1 MGRNRKSIDLQNG
14 NLTCKQKIDREI
26 EENSIVTGREQLEE
40 PPSWLR
46 NKAAKDE
53 WKRLV
58 EQLKTLKIIS
68 NLDLNNLGAYCN
80 AYSWYIEVTKQLKKE
95 PLIINYTNKANAT
108 NLIEN
113 PLIKIQMKYSDEM
126 RKYASLLGLSIDSRL
141 KLASLKGKKKNDEI
155 NDEFGDI

>member
-1 MGRNRKSIDLQNG
+1 MGRNRKSLDLQNG
-14 NLTCKQKIDREI
+14 NLTCTQKNDREL
-26 EENSIVTGREQLEE
+26 EEDSIITGKEQLEN

-46 NKAAKDE
+46 NKVAKNE

-80 AYSWYIEVTKQLKKE
+80 AYSWYIETSKQLKKE

-141 KLASLKGKKKNDEI
+141 KIAALKGAKKKDEI
-155 NDEFGDI
+155 SNEFGEI

>member
-1 MGRNRKSIDLQNG
+1 MGRNRKSLDLQNG
-14 NLTCKQKIDREI
+14 NLTCTQKNDREL
-26 EENSIVTGREQLEE
+26 EEDSIIIGKEQLEN

-46 NKAAKDE
+46 NKVAKDE

-80 AYSWYIEVTKQLKKE
+80 AYSWYIETTKQLKKE

-141 KLASLKGKKKNDEI
+141 KLASLKGKKKKDKI
-155 NDEFGDI
+155 SDEFGDI